1 MCPCNLYCDVS
12 LWGHKVLRYNARV
25 EVWPVERSFSVMSS
39 VRDPGFVDNLVL
51 RCGNSIMR
59 RLLMHYRDEHN
70 RWMYMRK
77 PLSSALAVDIDGEGM
92 KTYIEKFSLA
102 WLGS

>member
-12 LWGHKVLRYNARV
+12 LWGHKVLRYNARE